1 MGVSW
6 PWGSAKQLRKE
17 ADSPIYHH
25 LRPPRLFI
33 LGRFFTTCVYPPT
46 NNQNHC
52 FGRAIY
58 TIIMPEKPYV
68 TLWSWQKKTEKNAQ
82 ITMSFGCR
90 PWRIVIEAHVYSWAS
105 MSTPQGGGSSP
116 ACLRHLLRNKKHSQA
131 LSYRA
136 HVQYLLGRQP
146 CAHPQLRTWIITSIY
161 KNFGRCNGQ
170 NSGSPSP

>member
-1 MGVSW
+1 MIKGRISTFR
-6 PWGSAKQLRKE
+6 PKYGSKLAMRIGE
-17 ADSPIYHH
+17 TTEEG
-25 LRPPRLFI
+25 
-33 LGRFFTTCVYPPT
+33 GRFPYLPPSAPTTTFYPWTILYHLCIPT
-46 NNQNHC
+46 NKQSKSLLRQSYLHNHNARETVC
-52 FGRAIY
+52 YSLIL
-58 TIIMPEKPYV
+58 T
-68 TLWSWQKKTEKNAQ
+68 KKTEKNAQ

-146 CAHPQLRTWIITSIY
+146 CAHPQLRT
-161 KNFGRCNGQ
+161 
-170 NSGSPSP
+170 